1 MWEEGLS
8 KKLIYLNWFLY
19 TNSLQEISEST
30 LSNIEKLQYL
40 QDKGK
45 MTLEQEL
52 LYYPIF

>member
-30 LSNIEKLQYL
+30 LSNIEKWQYL
-40 QDKGK
+40 QGKGK